1 MISGFVSNFQN
12 LASFPEDQLFTSQ
25 HTCAT
30 YVFQCW
36 VAAAVE
42 VFLTWGLLGAA
53 VMQISSHN
61 QQKHLLNRDTSL
73 VVVVTIAVLLL
84 TAFLANTCITILHS
98 HGFVYV
104 PSSFGKLHIVTLL
117 DTDCNKV
124 QFFLRFRSSM

>member
-1 MISGFVSNFQN
+1 M
-12 LASFPEDQLFTSQ
+12 
-25 HTCAT
+25 
-30 YVFQCW
+30 FQCW

-53 VMQISSHN
+53 VMQITSHN
-61 QQKHLLNRDTSL
+61 QHKHLLNRDTSL

-104 PSSFGKLHIVTLL
+104 PSSFGKLCSILL

-124 QFFLRFRSSM
+124 Q